1 MRSLA
6 IILAVVGVAL
16 VSEGTFL
23 NFART
28 FNKKYATTEEYNRRR
43 EIFVERYN
51 DMVRHNQEYEE
62 GKVSWFRKVTK
73 HYDLTMEEI
82 EVELNLGMLPVEK
95 DSLPTKVDKEMEA
108 RIQSRSAPDSWS
120 WKDQGGVSSIKDQA
134 SCGSCAVVLPAPGAG
149 RTRAESPPSRT
160 RP

>member
-1 MRSLA
+1 MGSLA

-16 VSEGTFL
+16 ASEGSFL
-23 NFART
+23 NF
-28 FNKKYATTEEYNRRR
+28 ATTEEYNRRR

-82 EVELNLGMLPVEK
+82 EVELNLGMLPVDK
-95 DSLPTKVDKEMEA
+95 DSMPTKVDKEMEA

-134 SCGSCAVVLPAPGAG
+134 SCGSCAVFAAVVTIDTCMWQVTGHLE
-149 RTRAESPPSRT
+149 R
-160 RP
+160 

>member
-16 VSEGTFL
+16 ASEGSFL
-23 NFART
+23 NFAKT
-28 FNKKYATTEEYNRRR
+28 FNKRR

-62 GKVSWFRKVTK
+62 GKVTWWRKVTK

-82 EVELNLGMLPVEK
+82 EAELNLGLMPVEK
-95 DSLPTKVDKEMEA
+95 DYMPTKVDEEMEA
-108 RIQSRSAPDSWS
+108 RIARMEAPDSWS

-134 SCGSCAVVLPAPGAG
+134 SCGSC
-149 RTRAESPPSRT
+149 
-160 RP
+160 